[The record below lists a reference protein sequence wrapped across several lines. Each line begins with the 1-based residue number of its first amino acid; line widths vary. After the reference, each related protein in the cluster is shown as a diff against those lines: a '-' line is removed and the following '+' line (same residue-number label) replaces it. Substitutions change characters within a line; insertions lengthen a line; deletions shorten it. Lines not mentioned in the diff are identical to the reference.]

1 VIRILE
7 IHFYFNAHLEYFY
20 FKFLLTCKYLLE
32 YVLNTTTMKKTSLI
46 LLSILIAMTTVAQ
59 KVKTSAANTA
69 QGLTK
74 EEKQVMAWID
84 AHMPQAIEL
93 LKESVN
99 INSGTLNID
108 GVKKVGA
115 LFAKEFEKAGFAT
128 EWVSMPDSI
137 KRAGHLVAS
146 RRAESLSTK
155 STSKSPVKKGKR
167 LFLIGH
173 LDTVFEP
180 DMPANPFTMLND
192 STATGQGVNDMKG
205 GDVVVIM
212 ALQALEQAGLLKN
225 TDITA
230 YFTGDEE
237 HAGYPREVTR
247 GDFINRAK
255 QADIALAFEGANG
268 LNSVATGRRGA
279 SGWRLDVTGKTGHSS
294 GVFTPSAGYGAI
306 YEAARILNQF
316 RETLSTEKYLTFN
329 PGIII
334 GGSDIEYNDATSKG
348 AAIAKTNIISP
359 AVTVTGDLRFLTED
373 QKDRARVK
381 MKEIVAQNL
390 AQTSAK
396 ISFVD
401 GIPSMAPTEGNNQV
415 LSVINS
421 ISMDMG
427 VGATVAGDPGS
438 RGAGDISYV
447 AAYVDC
453 IDGLGAS
460 GRGAHAPGETIHL
473 NQLPFLIKRAALT
486 IYRLSR

>member
-1 VIRILE
+1 
-7 IHFYFNAHLEYFY
+7 
-20 FKFLLTCKYLLE
+20 
-32 YVLNTTTMKKTSLI
+32 MKKIILFLCTIVIAITSI
-46 LLSILIAMTTVAQ
+46 AQ
-59 KVKTSAANTA
+59 KVKTNESTSSK
-69 QGLTK
+69 GLSK
-74 EEKQVMAWID
+74 EEQQVIAWID

-99 INSGTLNID
+99 INSGTLNIE

-115 LFAKEFEKAGFAT
+115 LFAKEFEQAGFTT

-137 KRAGHLVAS
+137 QRAGHLVAS
-146 RRAESLSTK
+146 RRPSAAA
-155 STSKSPVKKGKR
+155 TSSSSSNKTPKGKR

-212 ALQALEQAGLLKN
+212 ALKALEQAGLLKN
-225 TDITA
+225 TTITA

-237 HAGYPREVTR
+237 HAGYPRSVTR
-247 GDFINRAK
+247 GDFIERAK

-279 SGWRLDVTGKTGHSS
+279 SGWRLEVTGKTGHSS
-294 GVFTPSAGYGAI
+294 GVFTPGAGYGAI
-306 YEAARILNQF
+306 FEASRILNQF
-316 RETLSTEKYLTFN
+316 REELSTEKYLTFN
-329 PGIII
+329 PGIFI
-334 GGSDIEYNDATSKG
+334 GGSDIEYNEATSKG

-359 AVTVTGDLRFLTED
+359 AVVVTGDLRFLTEE
-373 QKDRARVK
+373 QKDRARAK
-381 MKEIVAQNL
+381 MRAIVGQNL

-396 ISFVD
+396 ISFSD
-401 GIPSMAPTEGNNQV
+401 GIPSMAPTEGNQQV
-415 LSVINS
+415 LNVINS

-427 VGATVAGDPGS
+427 AGPTVAGDPGS

-447 AAYVDC
+447 VAYVDC

-486 IYRLSR
+486 IYRLTR

>member
-1 VIRILE
+1 MHLP
-7 IHFYFNAHLEYFY
+7 FYLKTIATSFIACLFFSNTMAQAKGLIKQEQQ
-20 FKFLLTCKYLLE
+20 
-32 YVLNTTTMKKTSLI
+32 VL
-46 LLSILIAMTTVAQ
+46 
-59 KVKTSAANTA
+59 
-69 QGLTK
+69 
-74 EEKQVMAWID
+74 AWID

-99 INSGTLNID
+99 INSGTLNIE

-115 LFAKEFEKAGFAT
+115 LFAKEFEKAGFTT
-128 EWVSMPDSI
+128 EWVAMPDSI

-146 RRAESLSTK
+146 RRPSAAATTQSSTK
-155 STSKSPVKKGKR
+155 SGKR

-173 LDTVFEP
+173 LYTVFEP
-180 DMPANPFTMLND
+180 DMPTNPFTMLND

-225 TDITA
+225 TAITA

-237 HAGYPREVTR
+237 HAGYPRSVTR

-255 QADIALAFEGANG
+255 EADIALAFEGANG

-279 SGWRLDVTGKTGHSS
+279 SGWRLEVKGKTGHSS
-294 GVFTPSAGYGAI
+294 GVFSPNAGYGAI

-373 QKDRARVK
+373 QKDRARAK

-401 GIPSMAPTEGNNQV
+401 GIPSMAPTEGNNQI

-427 VGATVAGDPGS
+427 AGATVAGDPGS

-473 NQLPFLIKRAALT
+473 NDLPFLIKRAALT
-486 IYRLSR
+486 IYRLTRQ

>member
-1 VIRILE
+1 
-7 IHFYFNAHLEYFY
+7 
-20 FKFLLTCKYLLE
+20 
-32 YVLNTTTMKKTSLI
+32 MKKTSLI
-46 LLSILIAMTTVAQ
+46 FLSILIAMTSIAQ
-59 KVKTSAANTA
+59 KVKTTAANTA

-74 EEKQVMAWID
+74 EEQQVMAWID

-99 INSGTLNID
+99 INSGTLNIA

-115 LFAKEFEKAGFAT
+115 LFAKEFEKAGFTT
-128 EWVSMPDSI
+128 EWVAMPDSI

-146 RRAESLSTK
+146 RRAAATSTK
-155 STSKSPVKKGKR
+155 SSSKSPVKKGKR

-255 QADIALAFEGANG
+255 QTDIALAFEGANG

-427 VGATVAGDPGS
+427 AGATVAGDPGS

>member
-1 VIRILE
+1 MPE
-7 IHFYFNAHLEYFY
+7 IHVYYNAHLKYFY
-20 FKFLLTCKYLLE
+20 FKFFTNLYLLIR
-32 YVLNTTTMKKTSLI
+32 VFSKTTTMKKTTLI
-46 LLSILIAMTTVAQ
+46 FLSILIAISSVAQ
-59 KVKTSAANTA
+59 KVKTSAANVA
-69 QGLTK
+69 QGLSK
-74 EEKQVMAWID
+74 EEQQVMAWID
-84 AHMPQAIEL
+84 AHMPQAIEM

-99 INSGTLNID
+99 INSGTLNIA

-115 LFAKEFEKAGFAT
+115 LFAKEFEKAGFTT
-128 EWVSMPDSI
+128 EWVAMPDSI

-146 RRAESLSTK
+146 RRAAAASSN
-155 STSKSPVKKGKR
+155 SSSSKKGKS

-180 DMPANPFTMLND
+180 DMTANPCTMLND

-225 TDITA
+225 TNITA

-294 GVFTPSAGYGAI
+294 GVFTPGAGYGAI

-334 GGSDIEYNDATSKG
+334 GGSDIEYNSATSKG

-421 ISMDMG
+421 ISMDMRA
-427 VGATVAGDPGS
+427 GATVAGDPGS

>member
-1 VIRILE
+1 
-7 IHFYFNAHLEYFY
+7 
-20 FKFLLTCKYLLE
+20 
-32 YVLNTTTMKKTSLI
+32 MKKTALFLFAI
-46 LLSILIAMTTVAQ
+46 VIALSSI
-59 KVKTSAANTA
+59 A
-69 QGLTK
+69 QGITK

-99 INSGTLNID
+99 INSGTLNIE

-128 EWVSMPDSI
+128 EWVAMPDSI

-146 RRAESLSTK
+146 RRASAAATTK
-155 STSKSPVKKGKR
+155 SSKQKSGKR

-294 GVFTPSAGYGAI
+294 GVFTPNAGYGAI
-306 YEAARILNQF
+306 YEAARIINQF
-316 RETLSTEKYLTFN
+316 REELSTEKYLTFN

-334 GGSDIEYNDATSKG
+334 GGSDIEYNEATSKG

-373 QKDRARVK
+373 QKDRARAK
-381 MKEIVAQNL
+381 MREIVGQNL

-427 VGATVAGDPGS
+427 AGATVAGDPGS

-473 NQLPFLIKRAALT
+473 NDLPFLIKRAALT

>member
-1 VIRILE
+1 
-7 IHFYFNAHLEYFY
+7 
-20 FKFLLTCKYLLE
+20 
-32 YVLNTTTMKKTSLI
+32 MKK
-46 LLSILIAMTTVAQ
+46 SILFFLTIIIAMTSLAQ
-59 KVKTSAANTA
+59 KMKTTTVHA
-69 QGLTK
+69 QGLSK
-74 EEKQVMAWID
+74 EEQQVIAWID

-99 INSGTLNID
+99 INSGTLNIE
-108 GVKKVGA
+108 GIKKVGA
-115 LFAKEFEKAGFAT
+115 LFAKEFEKVGFTT
-128 EWVSMPDSI
+128 EWVAMPDSI

-146 RRAESLSTK
+146 RRPGSTITTA
-155 STSKSPVKKGKR
+155 SKKGKR

-255 QADIALAFEGANG
+255 QADIALAFEGASG

-279 SGWRLDVTGKTGHSS
+279 SGWRLDVFGKTGHSS
-294 GVFTPSAGYGAI
+294 GVFTPSSGYGAI

-334 GGSDIEYNDATSKG
+334 GGSDIEYNEASSKG

-401 GIPSMAPTEGNNQV
+401 GIPSMAPTQGNNQV

-427 VGATVAGDPGS
+427 AGATVAGDPGS

>member
-1 VIRILE
+1 
-7 IHFYFNAHLEYFY
+7 
-20 FKFLLTCKYLLE
+20 
-32 YVLNTTTMKKTSLI
+32 MKKTSLV
-46 LLSILIAMTTVAQ
+46 LLAIVFAMTSIAQKASSTATVAS
-59 KVKTSAANTA
+59 K
-69 QGLTK
+69 GLSK
-74 EEKQVMAWID
+74 EEQQVLVWID

-99 INSGTLNID
+99 INSGTLNIE

-115 LFAKEFEKAGFAT
+115 LFAKEFEQAGFTT
-128 EWVSMPDSI
+128 EWVAMPDSI

-146 RRAESLSTK
+146 RRPGAAA
-155 STSKSPVKKGKR
+155 TSKSPKGKR

-205 GDVVVIM
+205 GDVIVIM
-212 ALQALEQAGLLKN
+212 ALKALEQAGLLKN
-225 TDITA
+225 TEITA

-237 HAGYPREVTR
+237 HAGYPRAVTR

-294 GVFTPSAGYGAI
+294 GVFTPGAGYGAI
-306 YEAARILNQF
+306 YEASRILNQF
-316 RETLSTEKYLTFN
+316 REELSTEKYLTFN

-334 GGSDIEYNDATSKG
+334 GGSDIEYNEATSKG

-373 QKDRARVK
+373 QKDRARGK
-381 MKEIVAQNL
+381 MKAIVSQNL

-396 ISFVD
+396 ISFMD
-401 GIPSMAPTEGNNQV
+401 GIPSMAPTEGNNKV

-427 VGATVAGDPGS
+427 AGATVAGDPGS

-486 IYRLSR
+486 IYRLTR

>member
-1 VIRILE
+1 
-7 IHFYFNAHLEYFY
+7 
-20 FKFLLTCKYLLE
+20 
-32 YVLNTTTMKKTSLI
+32 MKKISLI
-46 LLSILIAMTTVAQ
+46 FLSILIAMTSFAQ
-59 KVKTSAANTA
+59 KVKTSAGNVA
-69 QGLTK
+69 QGLSK
-74 EEKQVMAWID
+74 EEQQVMAWID

-99 INSGTLNID
+99 INSGTLNII

-115 LFAKEFEKAGFAT
+115 LFAKEFEKAGFTT
-128 EWVSMPDSI
+128 EWVAMPDSI

-146 RRAESLSTK
+146 RK
-155 STSKSPVKKGKR
+155 SGKGKR

-294 GVFTPSAGYGAI
+294 GVFTPGAGYGAI

-334 GGSDIEYNDATSKG
+334 GGSDISYNAATSKG

-359 AVTVTGDLRFLTED
+359 AVTVTGDLRFLTEA
-373 QKDRARVK
+373 QKDRARDK
-381 MKEIVAQNL
+381 MREIVAQNL

-427 VGATVAGDPGS
+427 AGATVAGDPGS

-473 NQLPFLIKRAALT
+473 KQLPFLIKRAALT
-486 IYRLSR
+486 MYRLTR

>member
-1 VIRILE
+1 MHPAFDRVIRILE
-7 IHFYFNAHLEYFY
+7 IHFYLNAHLEYFY
-20 FKFLLTCKYLLE
+20 FKFLLTCKHLLE
-32 YVLNTTTMKKTSLI
+32 YVLNTTTMKKSTLFF
-46 LLSILIAMTTVAQ
+46 LSILIAMSSIAQ
-59 KVKTSAANTA
+59 QVKTPAAA
-69 QGLTK
+69 VSKGLTK

-84 AHMPQAIEL
+84 AHMPQAIEM

-99 INSGTLNID
+99 INSGTLNIE

-128 EWVSMPDSI
+128 EWVAMPDSI

-146 RRAESLSTK
+146 RK
-155 STSKSPVKKGKR
+155 SGKGKR

-334 GGSDIEYNDATSKG
+334 GGSDIEYNSETSKG

>member
-1 VIRILE
+1 M
-7 IHFYFNAHLEYFY
+7 
-20 FKFLLTCKYLLE
+20 YLLE
-32 YVLNTTTMKKTSLI
+32 YVLNTTTMKKSALFF
-46 LLSILIAMTTVAQ
+46 LSILIAMTSIAQ
-59 KVKTSAANTA
+59 QVKTPAANVSK
-69 QGLTK
+69 GLSK

-99 INSGTLNID
+99 INSGTLNIE

-115 LFAKEFEKAGFAT
+115 LFAKEFKKAGFAT
-128 EWVSMPDSI
+128 EWVAMPDSI

-146 RRAESLSTK
+146 RRAG
-155 STSKSPVKKGKR
+155 KGKR

-294 GVFTPSAGYGAI
+294 GVFTPGAGYGAI
-306 YEAARILNQF
+306 FEAARILNQF

-334 GGSDIEYNDATSKG
+334 GGSDIEYNNATSKG

-427 VGATVAGDPGS
+427 AGATVAGDPGS

>member
-1 VIRILE
+1 
-7 IHFYFNAHLEYFY
+7 
-20 FKFLLTCKYLLE
+20 
-32 YVLNTTTMKKTSLI
+32 MKKTSLI
-46 LLSILIAMTTVAQ
+46 LLSILIAMTSIAQ
-59 KVKTSAANTA
+59 KVKTTAGNAA

-74 EEKQVMAWID
+74 EEQQVMAWID
-84 AHMPQAIEL
+84 AHMPQAIEM

-99 INSGTLNID
+99 INSGTLNIE

-128 EWVSMPDSI
+128 EWVAMPDSI
-137 KRAGHLVAS
+137 RRAGHLVAS
-146 RRAESLSTK
+146 RRPSAAASSNSSSNSSSTK
-155 STSKSPVKKGKR
+155 STSKSPVKKGKH

-294 GVFTPSAGYGAI
+294 GVFTPGAGYGAI

-427 VGATVAGDPGS
+427 AGATVAGDPGS

>member
-1 VIRILE
+1 
-7 IHFYFNAHLEYFY
+7 
-20 FKFLLTCKYLLE
+20 
-32 YVLNTTTMKKTSLI
+32 MKKTTLF
-46 LLSILIAMTTVAQ
+46 LLSILIAMTSVAQ
-59 KVKTSAANTA
+59 KVKTTAASTA
-69 QGLTK
+69 QGLSK
-74 EEKQVMAWID
+74 EEQQVMAWID

-99 INSGTLNID
+99 INSGTLNIA

-115 LFAKEFEKAGFAT
+115 LFAKEFEKAGFTT
-128 EWVSMPDSI
+128 EWVAMPDSI

-146 RRAESLSTK
+146 RRPGAAATN
-155 STSKSPVKKGKR
+155 PAKKGKR

-255 QADIALAFEGANG
+255 QADIALAFEGASG

-294 GVFTPSAGYGAI
+294 GVFTPGAGYGAI

-334 GGSDIEYNDATSKG
+334 GGSDITYNASTSKG

-359 AVTVTGDLRFLTED
+359 AVTVTGDLRFLTEA
-373 QKDRARVK
+373 QKDRARDK
-381 MKEIVAQNL
+381 MREIVAQNL

-427 VGATVAGDPGS
+427 AGATVAGDPGS

-473 NQLPFLIKRAALT
+473 KQLPFLIKRAALT
-486 IYRLSR
+486 MYRLTR

>member
-1 VIRILE
+1 
-7 IHFYFNAHLEYFY
+7 
-20 FKFLLTCKYLLE
+20 
-32 YVLNTTTMKKTSLI
+32 MKKTALFLFAMVI
-46 LLSILIAMTTVAQ
+46 ALS
-59 KVKTSAANTA
+59 STA

-99 INSGTLNID
+99 INSGTLNIE

-128 EWVSMPDSI
+128 EWVTMPDSI

-146 RRAESLSTK
+146 RRASAAATF
-155 STSKSPVKKGKR
+155 SKQKFGKR

-237 HAGYPREVTR
+237 NAGYPREVTR

-279 SGWRLDVTGKTGHSS
+279 SGWRLDVTGKIGHSS
-294 GVFTPSAGYGAI
+294 GVFTPGAGYGAI
-306 YEAARILNQF
+306 YEAARIINQF

-334 GGSDIEYNDATSKG
+334 GGSDIEYNEATSKG

-373 QKDRARVK
+373 QKDRARAK
-381 MKEIVAQNL
+381 MREIVGQNL

-401 GIPSMAPTEGNNQV
+401 GIPSMAPTEGNKKV

-427 VGATVAGDPGS
+427 VGVTVAGDPGS

>member
-1 VIRILE
+1 
-7 IHFYFNAHLEYFY
+7 
-20 FKFLLTCKYLLE
+20 
-32 YVLNTTTMKKTSLI
+32 MKKTTLF
-46 LLSILIAMTTVAQ
+46 LLSIIIAMTSVAQ
-59 KVKTSAANTA
+59 KVKTSAANAA
-69 QGLTK
+69 QGLSK
-74 EEKQVMAWID
+74 EEQQVMVWID
-84 AHMPQAIEL
+84 AHMPQAIEM

-99 INSGTLNID
+99 INSGTLNIE

-115 LFAKEFEKAGFAT
+115 LFAKEFEKAGFTT
-128 EWVSMPDSI
+128 EWVAMPDSI

-146 RRAESLSTK
+146 RK
-155 STSKSPVKKGKR
+155 SGKGKR

-225 TDITA
+225 SDITA

-294 GVFTPSAGYGAI
+294 GVFTPGAGYGAI

-334 GGSDIEYNDATSKG
+334 GGSDIEYNSETSKG

-381 MKEIVAQNL
+381 MREIVAQNL

-401 GIPSMAPTEGNNQV
+401 GIPSMAPTEGNYQV
-415 LSVINS
+415 LGVINS

-427 VGATVAGDPGS
+427 AGATVAGDPGS